1 MAIGYTWDV
10 STVDT
15 YPTKDSKSDVV
26 YNVHWRLT
34 ATDDTNKDSD
44 GNNWAA
50 TSYGSQG
57 VDTSDLSSFIAFA
70 DLKASD
76 VQGWVEAAL
85 GADEVTALKAG
96 LDAQIAE
103 KRIDI
108 LLNKTREEI
117 AKDYVTK
124 QEVKEGMNV
133 LMDRLEKLHEKVDK
147 LFEVK

>member
-44 GNNWAA
+44 GNNWTA
-50 TSYGSQG
+50 TTYGSQG

-70 DLKASD
+70 DLTASN

-85 GADEVTALKAG
+85 GADEVTAMKAA

-103 KRIDI
+103 SI
-108 LLNKTREEI
+108 TPTS
-117 AKDYVTK
+117 VTK
-124 QEVKEGMNV
+124 TIS
-133 LMDRLEKLHEKVDK
+133 
-147 LFEVK
+147 

>member
-34 ATDDTNKDSD
+34 ATDDTNQDSD
-44 GNNWAA
+44 GNNWTA
-50 TSYGSQG
+50 TSYGSQS
-57 VDTSDLSSFIAFA
+57 VDTSDLSSFTAFA
-70 DLKASD
+70 DLTASN

-85 GADEVTALKAG
+85 GADEVTAMKTA

-103 KRIDI
+103 SI
-108 LLNKTREEI
+108 TPTS
-117 AKDYVTK
+117 VTK
-124 QEVKEGMNV
+124 TIS
-133 LMDRLEKLHEKVDK
+133 
-147 LFEVK
+147 